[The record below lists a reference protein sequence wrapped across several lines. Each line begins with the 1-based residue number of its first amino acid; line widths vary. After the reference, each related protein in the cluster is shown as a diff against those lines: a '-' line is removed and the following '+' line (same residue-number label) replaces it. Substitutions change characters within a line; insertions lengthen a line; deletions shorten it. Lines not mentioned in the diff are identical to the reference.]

1 MFPILF
7 TATMISLAGA
17 ISPGPIM
24 VVTLAKGME
33 DPRAGFKIALGHVL
47 IDTPMILLIYFGLGE
62 FFQDSLLQ
70 FALSILGGGVF
81 IWMGFALFRA
91 RAHIVQS
98 TTGLRY
104 NAFTLGILTT
114 VLNPMFLT
122 LGILTTVLN
131 PMFLLWWATIGT
143 LLIAQI
149 YSYGIT
155 GLVAF
160 ILAVEIPNLV
170 VYSVASVLAYRSRPL
185 WGPNLQR
192 WLFMAFGIL
201 LASFGVW
208 FLVNGIQ
215 ILT

>member
-1 MFPILF
+1 
-7 TATMISLAGA
+7 MISLAGA

-104 NAFTLGILTT
+104 SAF
-114 VLNPMFLT
+114 T

-143 LLIAQI
+143 LLITQI

-192 WLFMAFGIL
+192 WLFMAFGVL

>member
-114 VLNPMFLT
+114 VLNPMFL
-122 LGILTTVLN
+122 
-131 PMFLLWWATIGT
+131 LWWATIGT

-192 WLFMAFGIL
+192 WLFMAFGVL

>member
-114 VLNPMFLT
+114 VLNPMFL
-122 LGILTTVLN
+122 
-131 PMFLLWWATIGT
+131 LWWATIGT
-143 LLIAQI
+143 LLITQI

-192 WLFMAFGIL
+192 WLFMAFGVL

>member
-104 NAFTLGILTT
+104 SAF
-114 VLNPMFLT
+114 T

-170 VYSVASVLAYRSRPL
+170 VYSVASVLAYRSRSL

-192 WLFMAFGIL
+192 WLFMAFGVL

>member
-7 TATMISLAGA
+7 TTTMISLAGA

-33 DPRAGFKIALGHVL
+33 DPRAGFKIALGHIL

-70 FALSILGGGVF
+70 FALSILGGSVF

-114 VLNPMFLT
+114 VLNPMFL
-122 LGILTTVLN
+122 
-131 PMFLLWWATIGT
+131 LWWATIGT
-143 LLIAQI
+143 LLITQI

-170 VYSVASVLAYRSRPL
+170 VYSAASVLAYRSRSL
-185 WGPNLQR
+185 WDHTVQK
-192 WLFMAFGIL
+192 WLFTGFGIL
-201 LASFGVW
+201 LGGFGVW

-215 ILT
+215 IIT

>member
-1 MFPILF
+1 
-7 TATMISLAGA
+7 MISLTGA

-70 FALSILGGGVF
+70 FVLSILGGGVF

-114 VLNPMFLT
+114 VLNPMFL
-122 LGILTTVLN
+122 
-131 PMFLLWWATIGT
+131 LWWATIGT
-143 LLIAQI
+143 LLITRI

-170 VYSVASVLAYRSRPL
+170 VYSAASVLAYRSRSL
-185 WGPNLQR
+185 WGHTVQK
-192 WLFMAFGIL
+192 WLFTGFGIL
-201 LASFGVW
+201 LGGFGVW

-215 ILT
+215 ILI